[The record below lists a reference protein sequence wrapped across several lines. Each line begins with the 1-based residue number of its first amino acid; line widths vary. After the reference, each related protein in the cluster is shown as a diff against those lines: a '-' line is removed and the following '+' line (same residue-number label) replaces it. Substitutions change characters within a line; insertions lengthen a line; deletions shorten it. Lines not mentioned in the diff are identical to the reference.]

1 MLAKLFSFWNS
12 PTGWI
17 SVPLYLVLSLLTPA
31 YPQTPS
37 DELMQMNIEELMN
50 VEVTSVSGQEQSLSK
65 TAAAIFVITEEE
77 ILRSGAT
84 NIPDLLRMVPG
95 VQVAQIN
102 ASSWAVSIRWFNG
115 RFSNKVLVMVDGRT
129 VYVPPFGGVFYEV
142 LDVPLEQISRIEVIR
157 GPGGSV
163 WGTNAVNGVINI
175 LTKVSATPDTT
186 VVAGGGTTDRGA
198 ALLQQGGKLRGL
210 GDFRVFAEYSTEGG
224 VPRPAALWRKTAGT
238 SCTPGFAPI
247 LPSRK

>member
-1 MLAKLFSFWNS
+1 
-12 PTGWI
+12 
-17 SVPLYLVLSLLTPA
+17 
-31 YPQTPS
+31 
-37 DELMQMNIEELMN
+37 MNIEELMN
-50 VEVTSVSGQEQSLSK
+50 VEVTSVSGHEQFLSK

-95 VQVAQIN
+95 AQVAQIN

-115 RFSNKVLVMVDGRT
+115 RFSNKVLVTVDGRT
-129 VYVPPFGGVFYEV
+129 VYVPSFGGVFYEV

-175 LTKVSATPDTT
+175 LTKKPPPPQIPPSSQVAAPPTVARHCCSKAANFAVSAISAFLLSIQPK
-186 VVAGGGTTDRGA
+186 AECPARRLSGGRRLA
-198 ALLQQGGKLRGL
+198 HPARRVSHRFCPRESELQRRFLSRFL
-210 GDFRVFAEYSTEGG
+210 EPPLFR
-224 VPRPAALWRKTAGT
+224 PL
-238 SCTPGFAPI
+238 
-247 LPSRK
+247 

>member
-17 SVPLYLVLSLLTPA
+17 SVPLYLFLSLLTPG

-37 DELMQMNIEELMN
+37 DELTQMNIEELMN
-50 VEVTSVSGQEQSLSK
+50 VEVTSVSGHEQSLSK

-102 ASSWAVSIRWFNG
+102 
-115 RFSNKVLVMVDGRT
+115 DGRT
-129 VYVPPFGGVFYEV
+129 VYVPSFGGVFYEV

-163 WGTNAVNGVINI
+163 WETNAVNGVINI